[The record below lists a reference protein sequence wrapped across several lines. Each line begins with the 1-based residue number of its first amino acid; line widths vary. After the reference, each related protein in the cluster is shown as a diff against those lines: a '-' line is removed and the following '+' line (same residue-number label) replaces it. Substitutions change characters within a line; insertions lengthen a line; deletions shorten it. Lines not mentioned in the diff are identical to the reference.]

1 MVSYESFCVTQT
13 FYTKFFMDKA
23 DLAIA
28 KSAAAKSHQDTNL
41 ASVLAQ
47 DMLKVLYLSTETRT
61 LKTSYCR

>member
-1 MVSYESFCVTQT
+1 
-13 FYTKFFMDKA
+13 MDKA

-47 DMLKVLYLSTETRT
+47 DMLKNFLSEHWN
-61 LKTSYCR
+61 